1 MPFPQPASGLV
12 PTGGPGPTGAG
23 NRGEALLPPLVLGS
37 WLLSRL
43 LFFGPLLI
51 AVQRQAPGSLASRLS
66 QWDAAHYLQIV
77 TEGYSGD
84 NFAFF
89 PFFPYFTRLTASLL
103 QLPPLAVAL
112 VLSNGAFLI
121 ALGLLYRLSQ
131 QCQGNATA
139 RSVVLLSCF
148 NPMSIFFAIP
158 YTESLY
164 LLFTCQALLE
174 LLRPRLHAPRIA
186 FIGALIAATRPTGLV
201 IAPAILVAFGRQRRL
216 ATGLVVALLA
226 LGGLGAVAW
235 INLHLSGN
243 PLAFVQAQKAWNVQ
257 PGFNLSG
264 LPSWNKLLTQVL
276 FGLANTRAGAL
287 IDRVHPLLI
296 TASLLVGVAAF
307 RLRHKRPRSS
317 FLLSLLAF
325 LAYWLLAGMPGL
337 NLLLV
342 VGAALLICWGYRRLP
357 LELWIFGA
365 ASLALYL
372 LKQNTISLERHIF
385 ATAPLLMLYGAW
397 FEQHQQW
404 RRFLL
409 GFGSLLLLLYALR
422 FAQGLWI
429 G

>member
-1 MPFPQPASGLV
+1 M
-12 PTGGPGPTGAG
+12 
-23 NRGEALLPPLVLGS
+23 LGS

-51 AVQRQAPGSLASRLS
+51 AVQRQAPGGLASRLS

-77 TEGYSGD
+77 AEGYSGD

-89 PFFPYFTRLTASLL
+89 PVFPYLTRLTASLL

-121 ALGLLYRLSQ
+121 ALMLLYRLSQ
-131 QCQGNATA
+131 QAQGTATA
-139 RSVVLLSCF
+139 RSVVLLCCF
-148 NPMSIFFAIP
+148 NPMSIFFAVP

-186 FIGALIAATRPTGLV
+186 IIGALIAATRPTGLV

-243 PLAFVQAQKAWNVQ
+243 PLAFVQAQQAWNVQ

-264 LPSWNKLLTQVL
+264 LPSWSKLLSQVL

-287 IDRVHPLLI
+287 IDRAHPLLI

-307 RLRHKRPRSS
+307 RLRPKRPRTS

-337 NLLLV
+337 NLLVVIGAVLLV
-342 VGAALLICWGYRRLP
+342 AWGYQRLP

-365 ASLALYL
+365 ASLLLYL

-397 FEQHQQW
+397 FEQHRRW

-409 GFGSLLLLLYALR
+409 GFGSLLLVLYALR
-422 FAQGLWI
+422 FAHGLWI